1 MYLCVL
7 INCNINFK
15 GNFRLGYDKS
25 IIAPD
30 FNEVSKQGLGQ
41 KLKLSMKSS
50 MKSFQK
56 VLIFYYKLVLRV
68 EQNARFRILKI
79 VN

>member
-1 MYLCVL
+1 MYLFVL
-7 INCNINFK
+7 VNSNINFK
-15 GNFRLGYDKS
+15 DNFRLGYDKR
-25 IIAPD
+25 IIAPN

-56 VLIFYYKLVLRV
+56 VLFSIINCF
-68 EQNARFRILKI
+68 
-79 VN
+79 